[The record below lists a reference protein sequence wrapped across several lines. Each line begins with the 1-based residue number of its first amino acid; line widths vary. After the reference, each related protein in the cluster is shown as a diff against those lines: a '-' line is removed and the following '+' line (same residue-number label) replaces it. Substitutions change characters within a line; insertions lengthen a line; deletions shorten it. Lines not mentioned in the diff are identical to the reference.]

1 MCFPPHSH
9 TSGFF
14 RHITFVS
21 SFFTSTIK
29 KVTKYKFE
37 RFLFAIHS
45 WYRKI
50 KLNGKIKLKY
60 KNAVIL
66 NEIKNFKLF
75 PLGHVLIANICNR
88 MHPTALSQMNDG
100 WRWLRQ
106 REWMHLFY
114 LHLYLRWN
122 IWTRLTPKHRLKPEK
137 IVRRLENE
145 SKFFIEIA
153 WGRSLCIFGTN
164 EDERRVQ
171 WCWTKISYSLNA
183 HLHNVYK

>member
-1 MCFPPHSH
+1 M
-9 TSGFF
+9 
-14 RHITFVS
+14 
-21 SFFTSTIK
+21 
-29 KVTKYKFE
+29 E

-50 KLNGKIKLKY
+50 KLNGKIRLQKWEC

-88 MHPTALSQMNDG
+88 MRPTALSQMNDG

-106 REWMHLFY
+106 RECTFFY
-114 LHLYLRWN
+114 LLLYLRRN
-122 IWTRLTPKHRLKPEK
+122 ILTRLTPKHRLQPEK

-153 WGRSLCIFGTN
+153 WGRTLCILGTN
-164 EDERRVQ
+164 DDERRVQ